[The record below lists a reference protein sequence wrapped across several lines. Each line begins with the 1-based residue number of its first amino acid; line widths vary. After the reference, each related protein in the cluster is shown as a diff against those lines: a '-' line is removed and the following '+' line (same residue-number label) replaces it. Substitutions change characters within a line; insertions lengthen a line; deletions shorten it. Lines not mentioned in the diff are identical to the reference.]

1 MNYQNLSNQIAI
13 LLPQKE
19 GFSEKSFGSVSLFV
33 RDINEKSKFKKQ
45 IKVFA
50 HCKNSSFN
58 GFNVKNLNKSY
69 NHLFFGK
76 NIGHTKEFIK
86 NIDQANIPK
95 IIEIHNRPNSVF
107 RISKSL
113 PKSKI
118 FLFYHNDPFS
128 FKESDNVQSKLKLI
142 KKCHYIIFVSEYL
155 KKRFLKGLP
164 KTNKI
169 YSKLHVIYN
178 GIEPVFKKNIK
189 KKRNIVFIGE
199 LTENKGF
206 NFFLDAAQ
214 DICNDFKDWKID
226 IFGKIKNDNINIKGS
241 EKIHFH
247 GFLPH
252 CEIMKELEKSSI
264 CVVPSVWNEPFGRV
278 ALESISAKVATITSI
293 NGGLKEIADHFKVI
307 KLRNIDKKT
316 IYNAIKKLIMSKN
329 EIKYYS
335 NNKIS
340 SSPFTLKKISNKLD
354 SLRKNSSE

>member
-33 RDINEKSKFKKQ
+33 RDINKKSKFKKQ
-45 IKVFA
+45 INVFA
-50 HCKNSSFN
+50 HCKHNSFK
-58 GFNVKNLNKSY
+58 GFNVKHLSKSY
-69 NHLFFGK
+69 NHIFFGK

-128 FKESDNVQSKLKLI
+128 FKESNTVDSKLKLLE
-142 KKCHYIIFVSEYL
+142 KCHYVIFVSEYL
-155 KKRFLKGLP
+155 KKRFLNGLP
-164 KTNKI
+164 KTNEI
-169 YSKLHVIYN
+169 YTKLHVIYN
-178 GIEPVFKKNIK
+178 GIEPIFIKKIK
-189 KKRNIVFIGE
+189 KKQNIVFIGE

-206 NFFLDAAQ
+206 NFFLDAIW
-214 DICNDFKDWKID
+214 DICYDFKDWEID
-226 IFGKIKNDNINIKGS
+226 IFGKTKNEYYNIKKS
-241 EKIHFH
+241 SKIHYH
-247 GFLPH
+247 GFLSH
-252 CEIMKELEKSSI
+252 GKIMKELEKSSI

-278 ALESISAKVATITSI
+278 ALESINARVATITSI
-293 NGGLKEIADHFKVI
+293 NGGLREIADHFKVI

-335 NNKIS
+335 NNKVS
-340 SSPFTLKKISNKLD
+340 SSPFTLKKTSNKLD
-354 SLRKNSSE
+354 SLRKDSFE